1 MSNDV
6 KNSETLTQTSNLENK
21 NDSIE
26 KTKDSIEKTK
36 ESNETLKDQ
45 IVNKI
50 VELAGVKG
58 IEDSYD
64 KSSNLK
70 FITFGL
76 FVLIGFIVIIYAI
89 LVAIVSN
96 TIIQSANVFFVV
108 TIVSISAL
116 VGTLL
121 YQIQPMK

>member
-50 VELAGVKG
+50 V
-58 IEDSYD
+58 
-64 KSSNLK
+64 
-70 FITFGL
+70 
-76 FVLIGFIVIIYAI
+76 
-89 LVAIVSN
+89 
-96 TIIQSANVFFVV
+96 
-108 TIVSISAL
+108 
-116 VGTLL
+116 
-121 YQIQPMK
+121 

>member
-1 MSNDV
+1 MSNDAE
-6 KNSETLTQTSNLENK
+6 NSKGLTQTSNLENNK
-21 NDSIE
+21 NSIE
-26 KTKDSIEKTK
+26 KTE

-45 IVNKI
+45 LVTKI
-50 VELAGVKG
+50 VELAGLSG

-64 KSSNLK
+64 RSSNLK
-70 FITFGL
+70 FITLGL
-76 FVLIGFIVIIYAI
+76 FALIGFIVIIYAI
-89 LVAIVSN
+89 LVAVVSD

-108 TIVSISAL
+108 TIISISTL

>member
-1 MSNDV
+1 MSNDA

-26 KTKDSIEKTK
+26 KTKDSEKTK
-36 ESNETLKDQ
+36 ESNKTLKNQ
-45 IVNKI
+45 MVNKI
-50 VELAGVKG
+50 VELAGLNG

-64 KSSNLK
+64 RSSNLK

-76 FVLIGFIVIIYAI
+76 FALIGFIVIIYAL
-89 LVAIVSN
+89 LVAVVSD

-108 TIVSISAL
+108 TIISISTL

>member
-1 MSNDV
+1 MSNDA

-21 NDSIE
+21 KDSME
-26 KTKDSIEKTK
+26 KTKDSEKTK
-36 ESNETLKDQ
+36 ESNETMKNQ

-50 VELAGVKG
+50 VELAGLNG

-64 KSSNLK
+64 RSSNLK

-76 FVLIGFIVIIYAI
+76 FALIGFIVIIYAL
-89 LVAIVSN
+89 LVAVVSD

-108 TIVSISAL
+108 TIISISTL